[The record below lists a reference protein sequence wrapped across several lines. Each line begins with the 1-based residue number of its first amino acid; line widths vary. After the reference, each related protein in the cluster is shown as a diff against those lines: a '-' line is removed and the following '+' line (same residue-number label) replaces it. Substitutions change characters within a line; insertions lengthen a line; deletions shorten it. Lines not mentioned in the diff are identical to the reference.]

1 MSYQYPNNHGSY
13 PMPYCNVWA
22 MYAAHG
28 AQYMPPIPLGGMEF
42 DDITLDGM
50 T

>member
-1 MSYQYPNNHGSY
+1 
-13 PMPYCNVWA
+13 